1 MRRSRNALFTLSA
14 LVLIGL
20 SISLPAVARTGAMMN
35 ANSDAA
41 ECPDVVAAVDDEAAG
56 GATVSK
62 PGAAK
67 RGAAPT
73 QTRARPGTRDA
84 NAGAAV
90 RGPRWHR
97 FLPGMFR

>member
-1 MRRSRNALFTLSA
+1 MRRSRQAPFMLSA

-20 SISLPAVARTGAMMN
+20 SISLPAAARTAAMMG
-35 ANSDAA
+35 ANGEAV
-41 ECPDVVAAVDDEAAG
+41 ECPDVAGADDDQVADPQR
-56 GATVSK
+56 GAK
-62 PGAAK
+62 PAAAK

-73 QTRARPGTRDA
+73 PTKARPADRDP
-84 NAGAAV
+84 NATAPV

>member
-1 MRRSRNALFTLSA
+1 MRRSRHALSTLSV

-41 ECPDVVAAVDDEAAG
+41 ECPDVAAVDDEAAG
-56 GATVSK
+56 GATAPK
-62 PGAAK
+62 PAAAK
-67 RGAAPT
+67 RGAAPA
-73 QTRARPGTRDA
+73 QTRARPGARDA
-84 NAGAAV
+84 NAGAPV